1 MTIHDILQ
9 SKGTS
14 VFTVL
19 PDATLQEVTEELVR
33 RNVGALLVCAREAE
47 SGEQVL
53 GIISERDI
61 LHVCAAG
68 RGPLSAI
75 AVHEVMVRQLFTAA
89 PTDSV
94 EDVMGLMTTRRI
106 RHVPVMHSGRL
117 VGLVSIGDIVKNQHD
132 RLAMENQFMK
142 KYIAG

>member
-9 SKGTS
+9 LKGTT
-14 VFTVL
+14 VFTIL

-33 RNVGALLVCAREAE
+33 RNIGALLVCNRQAD

-61 LHVCAAG
+61 LRVCATG

-75 AVHEVMVRQLFTAA
+75 SVHEVMIRQLFTAA

-94 EDVMGLMTTRRI
+94 EDVMGLMTTHRV
-106 RHVPVMHSGRL
+106 RHVPVMHGGRL
-117 VGLVSIGDIVKNQHD
+117 VGLVSIGDIVKSQHD